1 MPKAKRKKVES
12 TNVPKPPR
20 PKQRMSLEPRIVLE
34 RLAEPWD
41 QPSVT
46 VGTLLSGRGR
56 TPSMRRKKRRV

>member
-20 PKQRMSLEPRIVLE
+20 PKQRMSLEARVVLE

-46 VGTLLSGRGR
+46 KIDRQREG
-56 TPSMRRKKRRV
+56 